1 MTTTR
6 AMECNS
12 FDVEKISSSSPLK
25 GVEISSLNVLN
36 TSQNTLNHKS
46 STQDN
51 LTNSTTHMAS
61 VKSS

>member
-1 MTTTR
+1 
-6 AMECNS
+6 MEYNS
-12 FDVEKISSSSPLK
+12 FDGEKISLSPALK

-46 STQDN
+46 STQEN